1 MLSSPK
7 IFPDLMRNRYLA
19 AILALILGAICVYRS
34 NIAAQ
39 ANRDPLRAAMA
50 KRIDEGKQGTGAV
63 VGLLTPQGRSFATFG
78 RISLGGPEAT
88 PDTIFEIGS
97 ITKVF
102 TSLLLADMVERGE
115 VKLDD
120 PVRKFLPTS
129 VSMPSRRGKE
139 ITLVDLATQTSGLP
153 RDSVKVDLNSDTSP
167 YSQFTATQL
176 YAFLGRY
183 RLERDPGSKYEYSN
197 VGMGLLGHALGLRAG
212 TSYEDLLRRRI
223 FEPLGMT
230 STTIT
235 ISAEQRS
242 RRATGYNVKLSAVQP
257 WAGGVIDPAGSI
269 NSTAMDMLKFGA
281 AMVDSNSPL
290 KAAFALMTSV
300 RRPSDGPRSD
310 QVLGWGIFKLGPNE
324 IVGHSGGTLGFQ
336 TRLIVDLTR
345 KRSVV
350 AWINGQGESVT
361 DLVGLALDRAS
372 LQ

>member
-1 MLSSPK
+1 
-7 IFPDLMRNRYLA
+7 
-19 AILALILGAICVYRS
+19 
-34 NIAAQ
+34 
-39 ANRDPLRAAMA
+39 MA

-63 VGLLTPQGRSFATFG
+63 VGLLTPQGRSFATYG
-78 RISLGGPEAT
+78 RISLGGPEVT

-102 TSLLLADMVERGE
+102 TAFLLADMVERGE
-115 VKLDD
+115 VRLDD
-120 PVRKFLPTS
+120 PVRKFLPAS
-129 VSMPSRRGKE
+129 VKVPSRSGKE

-153 RDSVKVDLNSDTSP
+153 RDSVKVDLDSATGA
-167 YSQFTATQL
+167 YAGYTASQL
-176 YAFLGRY
+176 YAFVGNY

-197 VGMGLLGHALGLRAG
+197 VGFGLLGHALALRAG
-212 TSYEDLLRRRI
+212 MSYEDLLRRRI

-235 ISAEQRS
+235 VDAGQHS
-242 RRATGYNVKLSAVQP
+242 RRATGYNGKLLALQP
-257 WAGGVIDPAGSI
+257 FTVGVLDPTGGV
-269 NSTAMDMLKFGA
+269 NSTAADMLKFGA
-281 AMVDSNSPL
+281 AMVDPNSPL
-290 KAAFALMTSV
+290 KAAFARMTSV

-310 QVLGWGIFKLGPNE
+310 QVLGWGIFRLGPNE
-324 IVGHSGGTLGFQ
+324 LVGHSGGTLGFQ

-361 DLVGLALDRAS
+361 ELVGMALDRPS